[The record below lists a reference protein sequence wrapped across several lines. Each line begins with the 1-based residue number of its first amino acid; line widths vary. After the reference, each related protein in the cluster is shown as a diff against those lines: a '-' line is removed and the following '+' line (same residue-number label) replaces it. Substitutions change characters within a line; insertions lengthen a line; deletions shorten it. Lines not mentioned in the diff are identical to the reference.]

1 MTSLN
6 QLALHQP
13 AFVASVQ
20 AGDAA
25 MTPELLRRLAELGFL
40 PGEQVRVVAR
50 GVPGGTPLAVR
61 IGNSTFALRLIE
73 ARSVQVTLASN

>member
-1 MTSLN
+1 MTSLD

-13 AFVASVQ
+13 ATVAGIQ
-20 AGDAA
+20 AADVA

-50 GVPGGTPLAVR
+50 GVLGGTPLAVR

-73 ARSVQVTLASN
+73 ARSVQVTLATP